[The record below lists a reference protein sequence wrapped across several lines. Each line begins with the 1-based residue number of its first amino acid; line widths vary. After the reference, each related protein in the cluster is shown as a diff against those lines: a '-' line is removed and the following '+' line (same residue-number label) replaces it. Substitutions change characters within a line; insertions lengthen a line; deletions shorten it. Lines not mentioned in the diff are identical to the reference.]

1 MDAIVTRLGF
11 ENLERVWL
19 ERRDTKVKEGRQKVD
34 RTVFDL
40 HVIRDG
46 DNGMYE
52 GRLEHL
58 SESERA
64 TVGVML
70 AVTGYVV
77 HDVAEIC
84 PVMLFDSVEMMDSS
98 RIASLLDF
106 LTETVSITWIVA
118 ALLPDHETNQ
128 TRDVASQKVTF
139 ETPGEATIQ

>member
-1 MDAIVTRLGF
+1 
-11 ENLERVWL
+11 
-19 ERRDTKVKEGRQKVD
+19 
-34 RTVFDL
+34 VFDL
-40 HVIRDG
+40 HVIREGDDG
-46 DNGMYE
+46 VYE
-52 GRLEHL
+52 GRIEHL

-84 PVMLFDSVEMMDSS
+84 PVMLLDSVEMMDSS

-106 LTETVSITWIVA
+106 LTDTAPITWIIA
-118 ALLPDHETNQ
+118 ALLPDHETSQ

-139 ETPGEATIQ
+139 ETTGEATI